1 MKNPRHAMDRQRSLF
16 MGLFITAKA
25 KDGNENLSLGDPPL
39 ASTGQAASGNADGRC
54 DMGGEHER
62 WRVP

>member
-1 MKNPRHAMDRQRSLF
+1 MKNPRHTMDRQRSLF

-39 ASTGQAASGNADGRC
+39 ARPGQAASGNADGRG
-54 DMGGEHER
+54 DMGG
-62 WRVP
+62 